1 MMKRKGKQKTSDE
14 DLERPVL
21 VKNAVEAICW
31 RLDRTSN
38 NTAFAFLY

>member
-14 DLERPVL
+14 DLERPVF

-38 NTAFAFLY
+38 ITAFAFLY